1 MRQQLAVLGL
11 VCIGCTPHDDVF
23 MDDGFGVDGDG
34 RCLEV
39 DVGIVNLGTFPVSQ
53 PPQSKSVFIDNICG
67 DTMNDIDWQLD
78 DPAGVFS
85 VEAQIRGTTLVLD
98 VQTNITEI
106 GDWEA
111 QISIQE
117 PFQDTTHFV
126 QVFAESH
133 EDAPSSDE

>member
-1 MRQQLAVLGL
+1 MRQRIAVLGL
-11 VCIGCTPHDDVF
+11 LCLGCTPRDDMF
-23 MDDGFGVDGDG
+23 MDDGFGVDGNS

-53 PPQSKSVFIDNICG
+53 PPPSKSVFIDNICG
-67 DTMNDIDWQLD
+67 SAMDDIDWMLD

-85 VEAQIRGTTLVLD
+85 VEAENRGNTLVLV
-98 VQTNITEI
+98 VQTNITEM

-117 PFQDTTHFV
+117 PFHDTMHFI
-126 QVFAESH
+126 QVFAKSQ
-133 EDAPSSDE
+133 EDDPSSD